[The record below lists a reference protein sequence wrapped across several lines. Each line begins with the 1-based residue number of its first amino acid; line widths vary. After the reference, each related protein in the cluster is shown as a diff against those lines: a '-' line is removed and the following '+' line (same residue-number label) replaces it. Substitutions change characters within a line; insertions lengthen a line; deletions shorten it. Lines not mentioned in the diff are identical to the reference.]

1 MSRKTS
7 YYNQAIHLLQDLH
20 KDYPEYNMGRHI
32 ATALDG
38 YGDVWGL
45 SDKELT
51 FLLGKY
57 KTRMDLDIPHVADGD
72 AEIDEIMRGG
82 MDLDSLFKE
91 EDNGDY

>member
-7 YYNQAIHLLQDLH
+7 YYNQAMHILQDLH
-20 KDYPEYNMGRHI
+20 KSYPEYNMGRHI

-57 KTRMDLDIPHVADGD
+57 KTRLDLDIPHMIDGD
-72 AEIDEIMRGG
+72 IDEIMRGG
-82 MDLDSLFKE
+82 MDLDSLFKD

>member
-7 YYNQAIHLLQDLH
+7 YYNQAIHILQDLH
-20 KDYPEYNMGRHI
+20 KSYPEYNMGRHI

-57 KTRMDLDIPHVADGD
+57 KTRLDFDIPHVSDND
-72 AEIDEIMRGG
+72 IDEIMRGG
-82 MDLDSLFKE
+82 MDLDSLFKD

>member
-7 YYNQAIHLLQDLH
+7 YYNQAMHILQDLH
-20 KDYPEYNMGRHI
+20 KSYPEYNMGRHI

-57 KTRMDLDIPHVADGD
+57 KTRLDIDIPHLIDGD
-72 AEIDEIMRGG
+72 IDEIMRGG
-82 MDLDSLFKE
+82 MDLDSLFKD

>member
-7 YYNQAIHLLQDLH
+7 YYNQAIHILQDLH
-20 KDYPEYNMGRHI
+20 KSYPEYNMGRHI

-57 KTRMDLDIPHVADGD
+57 KTRLDLDIPHMIDGD
-72 AEIDEIMRGG
+72 IDEIMRGG
-82 MDLDSLFKE
+82 MDLDSLFKD

>member
-7 YYNQAIHLLQDLH
+7 YYNQAMHILQDLH
-20 KDYPEYNMGRHI
+20 KSYPEYNMGRHI

-57 KTRMDLDIPHVADGD
+57 KTRLDLDIPHMIDGD
-72 AEIDEIMRGG
+72 IDEIMRGG

-91 EDNGDY
+91 EDNEY

>member
-7 YYNQAIHLLQDLH
+7 YYNQAIHILQDLH
-20 KDYPEYNMGRHI
+20 KSYPEYNMGRHI

-57 KTRMDLDIPHVADGD
+57 KTRLDLDIPHVSDND
-72 AEIDEIMRGG
+72 IDEIMRGG
-82 MDLDSLFKE
+82 MDLDSLFKD

>member
-7 YYNQAIHLLQDLH
+7 YYNQAMHILQDLH
-20 KDYPEYNMGRHI
+20 KSYPEYNMGRHI

-57 KTRMDLDIPHVADGD
+57 KTRLDLDIPHLADGD
-72 AEIDEIMRGG
+72 IDEIMRGG
-82 MDLDSLFKE
+82 MDLHSLFKEE

>member
-7 YYNQAIHLLQDLH
+7 YYNQAMHILQDLH
-20 KDYPEYNMGRHI
+20 KSYPEYNMGRHI

-57 KTRMDLDIPHVADGD
+57 KTRLDLDIPHLIDGD
-72 AEIDEIMRGG
+72 IDEIMRGG
-82 MDLDSLFKE
+82 MDLDSLFKD

>member
-7 YYNQAIHLLQDLH
+7 YYNQAIHILQDLH
-20 KDYPEYNMGRHI
+20 KHYPEYNMGRHI

-57 KTRMDLDIPHVADGD
+57 KTRLDLDIPHLIDGD
-72 AEIDEIMRGG
+72 IDEIMRGG
-82 MDLDSLFKE
+82 MDLDSLFKD

>member
-7 YYNQAIHLLQDLH
+7 YYNQAIHILQDLH
-20 KDYPEYNMGRHI
+20 KSYPEYNMGRHI

-57 KTRMDLDIPHVADGD
+57 KTRLDLDIPHVADSD
-72 AEIDEIMRGG
+72 IDEIMRGG

>member
-7 YYNQAIHLLQDLH
+7 YYNQAMHILQDLH
-20 KDYPEYNMGRHI
+20 KSYPEYNMGRHI

-57 KTRMDLDIPHVADGD
+57 KTRLDLDIPHVSDND
-72 AEIDEIMRGG
+72 IDEIMRGG
-82 MDLDSLFKE
+82 MDLDSLFKD

>member
-7 YYNQAIHLLQDLH
+7 YYNQAIHILQDLH
-20 KDYPEYNMGRHI
+20 KFYPEYNMGRHI

-57 KTRMDLDIPHVADGD
+57 KTRLDLDIPHLIDGD
-72 AEIDEIMRGG
+72 IDEIMRGG
-82 MDLDSLFKE
+82 MDLDSLFKD

>member
-7 YYNQAIHLLQDLH
+7 YYNQAIHILQDLH
-20 KDYPEYNMGRHI
+20 K
-32 ATALDG
+32 

-57 KTRMDLDIPHVADGD
+57 KTRLDLDIPHVSDND
-72 AEIDEIMRGG
+72 IDEIMRGG
-82 MDLDSLFKE
+82 MDLDSLFKD

>member
-7 YYNQAIHLLQDLH
+7 YYNQAIHILQDLH
-20 KDYPEYNMGRHI
+20 KSYPEYNMGRHI

-57 KTRMDLDIPHVADGD
+57 KTRLDLDIPHLIDGD
-72 AEIDEIMRGG
+72 IDEIMRGG
-82 MDLDSLFKE
+82 MDLDSLFKD

>member
-1 MSRKTS
+1 MSRRTS
-7 YYNQAIHLLQDLH
+7 YYNQAIHILQDLH
-20 KDYPEYNMGRHI
+20 KSYPEYNMGRHI

-57 KTRMDLDIPHVADGD
+57 KTRLDLDIPHLIDGD
-72 AEIDEIMRGG
+72 IDEIMRGG
-82 MDLDSLFKE
+82 MDLDSLFKD

>member
-7 YYNQAIHLLQDLH
+7 YYNQAIHILQDLH
-20 KDYPEYNMGRHI
+20 KSYPEYNMGRHI

-57 KTRMDLDIPHVADGD
+57 KTRLDIDIPHLIDGD
-72 AEIDEIMRGG
+72 IDEIMRGG
-82 MDLDSLFKE
+82 MDLDSLFKD